1 MEEAYIQPGEEVTMS
16 CLCVG
21 YPAALITW
29 SFRPCHNVSQWPECG
44 TPLRPFAVSLM
55 SKVYLIFQTKM
66 NTLTCTK
73 NSLILEITS

>member
-21 YPAALITW
+21 FPAASITW

-44 TPLRPFAVSLM
+44 TSPSRQFSVSLM
-55 SKVYLIFQTKM
+55 T
-66 NTLTCTK
+66 
-73 NSLILEITS
+73 EISSHFPN